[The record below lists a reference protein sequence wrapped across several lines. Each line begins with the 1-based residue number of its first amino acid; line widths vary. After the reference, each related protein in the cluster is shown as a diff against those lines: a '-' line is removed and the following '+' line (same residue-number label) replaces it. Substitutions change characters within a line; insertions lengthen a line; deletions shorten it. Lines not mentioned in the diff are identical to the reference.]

1 MRRLALSVILA
12 ALTLPS
18 LALAQTASPP
28 APPPGM
34 GPPPP
39 PGAPPPYA
47 QPPAGPRAH
56 PAGPGDHHWHHGPGE
71 GMQRLQ
77 AMFAAANTTHDGHLT
92 FPQAQAA
99 NMKPIVDHFAEI
111 DTKNRGYITLNDII
125 AWHLDRMAQ
134 KLEQRAA
141 ALRAQD

>member
-1 MRRLALSVILA
+1 MRPFAVTALLATLAL
-12 ALTLPS
+12 PG
-18 LALAQTASPP
+18 LALAQSAPP

-47 QPPAGPRAH
+47 QPPGPWGH
-56 PAGPGDHHWHHGPGE
+56 PGGPGDHRWRHGPDA
-71 GMQRLQ
+71 GMERLK

-92 FPQAQAA
+92 FPQAQASG
-99 NMKPIVDHFAEI
+99 MKPIIDHFAEI
-111 DTKNRGYITLNDII
+111 DTKNRGYITLNDIM
-125 AWHLDRMAQ
+125 AWRLNRMAQ

>member
-1 MRRLALSVILA
+1 MRRFALAVII
-12 ALTLPS
+12 ALLPG
-18 LALAQTASPP
+18 LALAQSAP
-28 APPPGM
+28 PPPGM

-39 PGAPPPYA
+39 PGAPPPFA
-47 QPPAGPRAH
+47 QPPGPWG
-56 PAGPGDHHWHHGPGE
+56 PPGGPGDHHWHLGPGG
-71 GMQRLQ
+71 GMAHLQ

-99 NMKPIVDHFAEI
+99 NIKPIVDHFAEI

-141 ALRAQD
+141 QLRAQD